1 MSFLSPSC
9 RVEIPGMKE
18 FYNAL
23 INDIDREEALK
34 RYITHKEPF
43 LIPEGALIGAMSMQR

>member
-1 MSFLSPSC
+1 
-9 RVEIPGMKE
+9 MKE

-34 RYITHKEPF
+34 RYITHKEPI